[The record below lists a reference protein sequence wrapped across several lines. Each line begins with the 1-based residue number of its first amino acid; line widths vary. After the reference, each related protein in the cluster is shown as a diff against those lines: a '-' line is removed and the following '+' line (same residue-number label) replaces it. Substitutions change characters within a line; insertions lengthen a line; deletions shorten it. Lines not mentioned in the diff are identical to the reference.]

1 MKKWYWTVD
10 CSNTVEDPLV
20 AGKADLK
27 GFEWWDFQRGQLI
40 ENWDE
45 TAWFQAE
52 KPQDDGDPDDV
63 LQDHLDIPIYSARL
77 RQALDKAR
85 ITGIQY
91 LPVRVL
97 HYDGT
102 PIEGFAIA
110 NILNLLPALDFEKS
124 DYDLYPDDYFLPE
137 RRGRVRA
144 VRLPVL
150 RYKVIE
156 GYDIFLLQGWEEIY
170 VSERFRNLFVANGFT
185 GYSFYEVKTS

>member
-1 MKKWYWTVD
+1 MKWYWTVD
-10 CSNTVEDPLV
+10 CANTVEDPLV

-27 GFEWWDFQRGQLI
+27 GFEEWDFRRGQLI
-40 ENWDE
+40 ENWDG
-45 TAWFQAE
+45 TAWLQVE
-52 KPQDDGDPDDV
+52 EPQDDGDPDDV
-63 LQDHLDIPIYSARL
+63 LQSHLGLPIYSARL
-77 RQALDKAR
+77 RKALDKAGV
-85 ITGIQY
+85 TGIQY

-137 RRGRVRA
+137 RRGKVRA
-144 VRLPVL
+144 VRRPVL

-156 GYDIFLLQGWEEIY
+156 GCDILRLKEYKVMIL